1 MSQSLVVETHASVRP
16 VTYANRSARSRW
28 VATLLRLCSGLL
40 SLWLVSCTGGRE
52 AAPAIPIG
60 LIAPLSGSLAAAGQ
74 AIQRGMLLALDE
86 INREGGVLGRPLTL
100 VVRDVDND
108 PPAGVAALQELV
120 HQHGIVA
127 VFTGTFSPVILAQLD
142 AIHALHLPLIN
153 PLGSVTAIVKNGRRP
168 NYAFRIAMSD
178 EYANEFLV
186 RYALEVVGARHPG
199 IIADTTA
206 WGDSNVAGLTTWLAQ
221 LGASTAGV
229 ERFDQGETAMHRALS
244 RLRAA
249 GADGLLL
256 VATAPEAAAIIRGMV
271 VLGWKVP
278 VISHSGTSVGRFVE
292 QAGIAN
298 AEGVLTLQTFSFVG
312 PLSPKAEAVLRTYH
326 ARFGTRRVE
335 EVSVPIAVA
344 SSYDGVH
351 LLARAIRQAGST
363 EGAKIREALEHLDP
377 YDGLIK
383 RYAPAFTA
391 QYHDALRAE
400 DYLMA
405 VWREG
410 RLVPAAQPKLPR

>member
-1 MSQSLVVETHASVRP
+1 MKPAVDAETHSSAKPIAS
-16 VTYANRSARSRW
+16 AKQCARSPW
-28 VATLLRLCSGLL
+28 VATLLRVCSGFL
-40 SLWLVSCTGGRE
+40 SLWLMSCTGERE

-86 INREGGVLGRPLTL
+86 INRDGGILGRQLTL

-108 PPAGVAALQELV
+108 PAAGVAALQELV
-120 HQHGIVA
+120 HQHGIAA
-127 VFTGTFSPVILAQLD
+127 VFSGTFSPVILAQLD

-153 PLGSVTAIVKNGRRP
+153 PLGSVTAIVQNGRRP
-168 NYAFRIAMSD
+168 NYAFRVAMSD

-186 RYALEVVGARHPG
+186 RYAIEVVGARHPG

-221 LGASTAGV
+221 LGATAAGV
-229 ERFDQGETAMHRALS
+229 ERFDQGDTTMHHALN

-249 GADGLLL
+249 GADALLL
-256 VATAPEAAAIIRGMV
+256 VANAPEAAAIIRGMV

-278 VISHSGTSVGRFVE
+278 VISHSGPSVGRFVE
-292 QAGIAN
+292 LAGIAN
-298 AEGVLTLQTFSFVG
+298 VEGVLTLQTFSFSG
-312 PLSPKAEAVLRTYH
+312 PLSPKAEAVLRAYH
-326 ARFGTRRVE
+326 ARFGTHRVE

-363 EGAKIREALEHLDP
+363 EGPKIREALEHLDP

-383 RYAPAFTA
+383 RYAPAFTV

-410 RLVPAAQPKLPR
+410 RLVPAVQPKLPR

>member
-1 MSQSLVVETHASVRP
+1 M
-16 VTYANRSARSRW
+16 
-28 VATLLRLCSGLL
+28 LLMVCGGLL
-40 SLWLVSCTGGRE
+40 SLWLTSCTGGRE
-52 AAPAIPIG
+52 AEPAMTIG

-86 INREGGVLGRPLTL
+86 VNRSGGVLGRPLTL

-108 PPAGVAALQELV
+108 SQAGVAALQELV

-142 AIHALHLPLIN
+142 ALHALHLPLII
-153 PLGSVTAIVKNGRRP
+153 PLGSVTAITQNGRRP
-168 NYAFRIAMSD
+168 NYAFRVAMSD

-186 RYALEVVGARHPG
+186 RYALEVVGARRPG
-199 IIADTTA
+199 ILADTTA
-206 WGDSNVAGLTTWLAQ
+206 WGDSNIEGLTKWLAQ
-221 LGASTAGV
+221 LGTAAAGI
-229 ERFDQGETAMHRALS
+229 ERFDQGETTMRYALS

-249 GADGLLL
+249 GADCLIM
-256 VATAPEAAAIIRGMV
+256 VANAPEAAAIVRGMV

-292 QAGIAN
+292 LAGIAN
-298 AEGVLTLQTFSFVG
+298 AEGVLTLQTFSFFDA
-312 PLSPKAEAVLRTYH
+312 LSPRAEAVLHAYH

-351 LLARAIRQAGST
+351 LLVRAIRQAGST
-363 EGAKIREALEHLDP
+363 EGPKLREALEHLDP

-383 RYAPAFTA
+383 RYAPAFTI
-391 QYHDALRAE
+391 QHHDALRAE

-405 VWREG
+405 VWRDG
-410 RLVPAAQPKLPR
+410 RLVPAPQPKLQR